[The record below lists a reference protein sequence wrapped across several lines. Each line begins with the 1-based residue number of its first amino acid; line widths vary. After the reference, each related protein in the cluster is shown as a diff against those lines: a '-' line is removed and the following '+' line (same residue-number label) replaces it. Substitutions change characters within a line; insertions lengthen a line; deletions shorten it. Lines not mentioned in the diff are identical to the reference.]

1 MPNMNKVTIMGHLVR
16 DADLRYTNGGD
27 PVTNITLAVNRTFGD
42 DTDFIDVTIWNRGNY
57 KAAEYCA
64 EYEKG
69 DLVLIHGE
77 LRQDRWE
84 DNNGNSRSK
93 IKVRSVKEVNFSQS
107 RDNSGDEEFDD
118 EDDLEQEKPQKNMSD
133 DFETPF

>member
-1 MPNMNKVTIMGHLVR
+1 MPNINKVTIMGHLVR

>member
-1 MPNMNKVTIMGHLVR
+1 MNKVTIMGHLVR

-57 KAAEYCA
+57 KAAEYCG

-93 IKVRSVKEVNFSQS
+93 IKVRSDKEVNFSQS